1 MISIDPAVSLRNR
14 ADYTAICVGGIST
27 GGYLIACDFSV
38 GHYTPEH
45 TIDEFMRLVKLWGV
59 RQAQCEVVGFQSLL
73 RGMLI
78 KRLAADNVRC
88 GVVPYMPNKWG
99 KKEKRIEMFL
109 SPYFSTGNVVFSSD
123 IKKSAIVLNTFNF
136 FGRGGRDDP
145 PDALAVIAETSR
157 APNAGRH
164 SNRKYVGSGAT
175 SPRFNTNF
183 GGIY

>member
-1 MISIDPAVSLRNR
+1 
-14 ADYTAICVGGIST
+14 
-27 GGYLIACDFSV
+27 
-38 GHYTPEH
+38 
-45 TIDEFMRLVKLWGV
+45 
-59 RQAQCEVVGFQSLL
+59 
-73 RGMLI
+73 
-78 KRLAADNVRC
+78 
-88 GVVPYMPNKWG
+88 
-99 KKEKRIEMFL
+99 MFL

-164 SNRKYVGSGAT
+164 SNRKFVGSGAT
-175 SPRFNTNF
+175 NPRFNTNF